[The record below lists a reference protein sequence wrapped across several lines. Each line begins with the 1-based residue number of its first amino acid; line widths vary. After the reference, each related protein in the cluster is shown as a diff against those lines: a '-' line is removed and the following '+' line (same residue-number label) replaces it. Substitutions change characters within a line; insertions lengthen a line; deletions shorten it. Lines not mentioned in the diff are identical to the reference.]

1 MKQKFVIDSVKNK
14 RIREGILKNYGLAAT
29 AKSGCGCGA
38 GSACCSPGGGGAE
51 GKILG
56 YTEEDLSSAPEGANL
71 GLGCGNPLALA
82 GIKPGESVLD
92 LGSGAGFDAF
102 LAARKTGAS
111 GKVIGVDMTPEMV
124 KKARENAQKGGYPN
138 VEFRLG
144 EIENLP
150 LQDNSIDV
158 IISNC
163 VINLSVDKPRVFA
176 EAFRVLAPGGRMA
189 VSDIVA
195 TAELP
200 ESVLNDP
207 IFHTSCISGASTIEE
222 LEAMMRE
229 AGFIHIKIEPK
240 DSSKAF
246 IRNWIP
252 GADAADYVV
261 SAAISAAKP
270 CRTA

>member
-1 MKQKFVIDSVKNK
+1 MKRKFVIDKVKSK
-14 RIREGILKNYGLAAT
+14 QIREGILKNYGMVASAAS
-29 AKSGCGCGA
+29 ACGCGA
-38 GSACCSPGGGGAE
+38 DSACCGPEGGGTE
-51 GKILG
+51 GRILG
-56 YTEEDLSSAPEGANL
+56 YTEDELASAPEGANL
-71 GLGCGNPLALA
+71 GLGCGNPQGLA

-102 LAARKTGAS
+102 LAARKTGSA

-124 KKARENAQKGGYPN
+124 KRARENAQKGGYPN

-150 LQDNSIDV
+150 LQDHSIDV

-176 EAFRVLAPGGRMA
+176 EAFRVLVPGGRMA

-200 ESVLNDP
+200 ELVMNDP
-207 IFHTSCISGASTIEE
+207 ILHAACISGASTIED
-222 LEAMMRE
+222 LETMMRE
-229 AGFIHIKIEPK
+229 AGFVDIRIEPK

-252 GADAADYVV
+252 GANAADFIV
-261 SAAISAAKP
+261 SAAVSAAKP
-270 CRTA
+270 A